1 MSYRYEVQA
10 DWKALASGDSP
21 SPDHKW
27 NIKCAIT
34 AAANAKEWAEASKRW
49 EEAGYKV
56 RYNETLQIFEEDKT
70 GGGE

>member
-1 MSYRYEVQA
+1 MSSRNKDQA
-10 DWKALASGDSP
+10 VWEALASGDFLSP
-21 SPDHKW
+21 NYKW

-70 GGGE
+70 EAGK